1 MTEIRYSD
9 FSNQVPVLYAAEG
22 LFFSGAPVFE
32 VRIDFLVRGSR
43 RRVRLRSVDER
54 EHILLEHDAYIN
66 NSKREA
72 IIF

>member
-1 MTEIRYSD
+1 
-9 FSNQVPVLYAAEG
+9 
-22 LFFSGAPVFE
+22 
-32 VRIDFLVRGSR
+32 
-43 RRVRLRSVDER
+43 VRLRSVDER